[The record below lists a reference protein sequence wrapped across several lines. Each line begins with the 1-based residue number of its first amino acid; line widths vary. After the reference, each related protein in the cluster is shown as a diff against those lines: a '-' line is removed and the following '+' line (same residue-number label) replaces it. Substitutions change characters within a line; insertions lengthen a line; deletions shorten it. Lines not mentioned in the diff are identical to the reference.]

1 MNPDIF
7 RKGGSGQVIQIGR
20 GETAFWAFL
29 PNPLPPDLD
38 FDRSMVNSLSS
49 ADRALGELAGL
60 GRTIPNPHLLI
71 GPFVRREA
79 VLSSRIEGTQT
90 DIADLYAFEAGQM
103 KLPGLT
109 QREEPGD
116 AREVFNYVRAMEYG
130 IKRQETIPISLRLLR
145 EVHGKLMEGVRGER
159 ATPGEFRRS
168 QNWIGPPGCR
178 LNEANFVPPPVDKMN
193 EALSDFQKFLH
204 EDLSIPP
211 LIRLAMIHYQ
221 FEAIHPFLDGNGRV
235 GRLLISLLL
244 VNWGLLPQPLLYLSA
259 FFERKRKN
267 YYDLLMAVSQRNDW
281 KSWFQFFLSGVTEQ
295 ARDAVLRAKNLQDI
309 QTNWRSRLMDQKV
322 SGGVFKIVDKLFENP
337 IVTIPEAQQIMG
349 VKQYATARKAINVLE
364 SVGILEK
371 TKDMKYG
378 KTYIARAILR
388 ELGR

>member
-1 MNPDIF
+1 MNPDLF

-193 EALSDFQKFLH
+193 EALSDFEKFLH
-204 EDLSIPP
+204 EDLPIPP

-349 VKQYATARKAINVLE
+349 VKQYATARKVINVLE

>member
-1 MNPDIF
+1 MNPDLF
-7 RKGGSGQVIQIGR
+7 RKGGSGQMVQIGR

-38 FDRSMVNSLSS
+38 FERSMVNSLSS

-145 EVHGKLMEGVRGER
+145 EVHGKLMEGARGER

-168 QNWIGPPGCR
+168 QNWIGPPGCK

-193 EALSDFQKFLH
+193 EALSDFEKFLH
-204 EDLSIPP
+204 EDLPIPP

-259 FFERKRKN
+259 FFERKRQD
-267 YYDLLMAVSQRNDW
+267 YYDLLMAVSQKNDW

-309 QTNWRSRLMDQKV
+309 QTSWRSRLMDQKV
-322 SGGVFKIVDKLFENP
+322 SGGVFKIMDKLFENP

-378 KTYIARAILR
+378 KTYIAREIVR
-388 ELGR
+388 EMGR

>member
-1 MNPDIF
+1 MNPDLF

-90 DIADLYAFEAGQM
+90 DIADLYAFEAEQM

-193 EALSDFQKFLH
+193 EALSDFEKFLH
-204 EDLSIPP
+204 EDLPIPP

-259 FFERKRKN
+259 FFERKRQD
-267 YYDLLMAVSQRNDW
+267 YYDLLMAVSQKSDW

>member
-145 EVHGKLMEGVRGER
+145 EVHGKLMEGARGER

-168 QNWIGPPGCR
+168 QNWIGPPGCK

-193 EALSDFQKFLH
+193 EALSDFEKFLH
-204 EDLSIPP
+204 EDLPIPP

-259 FFERKRKN
+259 FFERKRQD

>member
-1 MNPDIF
+1 MNPDLF

-90 DIADLYAFEAGQM
+90 DIADLYAFEAEQM

-168 QNWIGPPGCR
+168 QNWIGPPGCK

-193 EALSDFQKFLH
+193 EALSDFEKFLH
-204 EDLSIPP
+204 EDLPIPP

-378 KTYIARAILR
+378 KTYIARAIVR
-388 ELGR
+388 EMGR